1 MEVLD
6 MYAKNILHPIE
17 EEIKKLRVCYYSKNI
32 FKYPF
37 KGLYKYWLDKYENLF
52 FEKLNDFG
60 KMIDEEYE
68 FQKDIET
75 IYKKNQVSLIFSQS
89 GEADET

>member
-60 KMIDEEYE
+60 KMIDE
-68 FQKDIET
+68 
-75 IYKKNQVSLIFSQS
+75 
-89 GEADET
+89 